1 MNVFLVLVGLLSANL
16 FEQTPF
22 PTPPRAAS
30 RKAKRRGEPTPTPV
44 VMSGSRTGKCGV
56 SFILPAEWQ
65 VDRRENPT
73 PPTTCSLGLLPPEYA
88 DFVSKSEVDR
98 ERYPITLELAESEF
112 ERLARSAGFSNHEG
126 EWKVGGRAGAE
137 SGTSRVNGPGW
148 HGFLGEPSIGLHFK
162 AGGYAGLGD
171 TQRALLSGPG
181 GRGAVFDVTVIE
193 YMEVFARILESFRFD
208 EPPRR

>member
-1 MNVFLVLVGLLSANL
+1 MRTIAVVLVLLSPQLFAETPVTVTPRTATNKKKRASEPAPTPVIMSASRTEQCRVSFKMPVGWRVERRA
-16 FEQTPF
+16 E
-22 PTPPRAAS
+22 PTPPS
-30 RKAKRRGEPTPTPV
+30 
-44 VMSGSRTGKCGV
+44 
-56 SFILPAEWQ
+56 
-65 VDRRENPT
+65 
-73 PPTTCSLGLLPPEYA
+73 TCSLGLLPPDYA
-88 DFVSKSEVDR
+88 EFVSKSEVDR

-112 ERLARSAGFSNHEG
+112 ERLARSAGFSHHDG
-126 EWKVGGRAGAE
+126 EWKVGGRAGAQ

-148 HGFLGEPSIGLHFK
+148 HGFLGEPSIGMHFK

-208 EPPRR
+208 EPSRR